1 MTFLAPKDS
10 PTIKTLSLFDWAISA
25 LSAGEIPV
33 IGGMTD
39 SILRIRRERGF
50 QLRGSTFFSHLSP
63 SSFFL
68 E

>member
-25 LSAGEIPV
+25 LSAVEIPV

-39 SILRIRRERGF
+39 SILRIRRERIPAAR
-50 QLRGSTFFSHLSP
+50 QH
-63 SSFFL
+63 FL
-68 E
+68 LPPQSVLLLP